1 MGIRR
6 ARVVIALLALVAVGT
21 ASSTALSLDFRAQGQ
36 QLITPS
42 AIREHLVAFQ
52 GIADR
57 TGGTRAAGTSGYAES
72 TRYVANR
79 MRDAGY
85 AVRFQTFSFPY
96 VADRSPPVLRSF
108 AAGAPTMRTGRNH
121 ATLRY
126 SGSGSVRARVVAVDL
141 LVPSPAPNSSTSG
154 CEAADYA
161 GFAEGSIALLQRGT
175 CTFRTKVENAI
186 RAGAAA
192 AIVFNEGNPGRR
204 ELFPGNLGAPQVRIP
219 ALAASFE
226 VGEALRNG
234 KSDGATG
241 VEAEVGTD
249 VEAGTRTS
257 RNVIAE
263 TRAGNPRALVVAGAH
278 LDSVPE
284 GPGMND
290 NASGSAVLLEVAERM
305 AATRPRNRV
314 RFVWWGAEE
323 LGLIGSRHYVSR
335 LSAAERRAH
344 ALYLNL
350 DMVGSPN
357 YALLVYDGDGSDGG
371 RRPPAGSAP
380 IERALKRALSTQGSP
395 FRETRLGGSSDHAPF
410 AAAGIPVGG
419 LFTGAGGTKSE
430 SHAAVFDGR
439 AGEPYDR
446 CYHRACDRLA
456 NVNAAALVRTAS
468 ATEHTLRRFARDVSA
483 IRRAR

>member
-1 MGIRR
+1 MAIRGTY
-6 ARVVIALLALVAVGT
+6 VVIALLSLVVVGA
-21 ASSTALSLDFRAQGQ
+21 ASSAALSPDFESQGQ
-36 QLITPS
+36 RITAP
-42 AIREHLVAFQ
+42 AVREHLVAFQ
-52 GIADR
+52 RIADR
-57 TGGTRAAGTSGYAES
+57 NGGNRAAGTPGYAAS
-72 TRYVANR
+72 TRYVAGQ

-96 VADRSPPVLRSF
+96 AADRSPPALRSL
-108 AAGAPTMRTGRNH
+108 APGAPTMRAGRDH
-121 ATLRY
+121 ATFRY

-154 CEAADYA
+154 CEAGDFT
-161 GFAEGSIALLQRGT
+161 GFAEGSVALLQRGT

-204 ELFPGNLGAPQVRIP
+204 ELFPGNLGSPQVRIP

-234 KSDGATG
+234 RSDGATG
-241 VEAEVGTD
+241 VEAEVSAD

-263 TRAGNPRALVVAGAH
+263 THAGDPRALVVAGAH

-305 AATRPRNRV
+305 AGTRPRNRL

-335 LSAAERRAH
+335 LSAAQRRAH

-371 RRPPAGSAP
+371 RRPPTGSAP
-380 IERALKRALSTQGSP
+380 IELALGGFLSAQGSP

-419 LFTGAGGTKSE
+419 LFTGAGGTKSQ
-430 SHAAVFDGR
+430 SHAAVFGGR

-456 NVNAAALVRTAS
+456 NVNPKPLVRAAR
-468 ATEHTLRRFARDVSA
+468 ATEQALRLFARDVTGV
-483 IRRAR
+483 RKTG